1 MKETDS
7 PDRLTAI
14 MYVVL
19 SQTSPRCISSI
30 TRAKVITIATSVEDA
45 NEQIQAIVRKEATPE
60 LTERVEQFGEARSE
74 GYELYRHDGSQLAV
88 WFEPVEEQDEGQKWS
103 SSSGIV

>member
-1 MKETDS
+1 
-7 PDRLTAI
+7 

-19 SQTSPRCISSI
+19 SQASPICISSI
-30 TRAKVITIATSVEDA
+30 TRAKVIAVTRSVEEA
-45 NEQIQAIVRKEATPE
+45 NERIEEIVRREATPE

-74 GYELYRHDGSQLAV
+74 GYELYRHDGSQLAI
-88 WFEPVEEQDEGQKWS
+88 WFEPVEEQDQERSWS

>member
-1 MKETDS
+1 
-7 PDRLTAI
+7 

-19 SQTSPRCISSI
+19 SQASPRCISSI
-30 TRAKVITIATSVEDA
+30 TRAKVITIARTVEDA
-45 NEQIQAIVRKEATPE
+45 NEQIQAIVKREATPE

-74 GYELYRHDGSQLAV
+74 GYELYRHDGSQLAI
-88 WFEPVEEQDEGQKWS
+88 WFEPVEEQDQERNWS